1 MNVAVVD
8 DEKII
13 REHLRSLIEK
23 YRPDCR
29 AEAFASGEELLAARK
44 HFDIVFLDIQMEGVD
59 GMEVAKRL
67 RERSRDGRQEETV
80 LIFVTGIREYALE
93 AFDVAA
99 FHYLLKPVEERK
111 LSEVLERAVRE
122 AEKQKGCRQE
132 RLVFKTRKRSVTLH
146 PEQILYLE
154 NRGRKLVIHTSGAA
168 GDKLIEIYAA
178 MGALEEQLGGGFYR
192 CHRGY
197 LVNMAYIAEY
207 DGDSITLS
215 NGETVYLAKG
225 RYHEFVK
232 AYMHYLR
239 NGGRAFV

>member
-13 REHLRSLIEK
+13 REHLQNLIERC
-23 YRPDCR
+23 RPDCR
-29 AEAFASGEELLAARK
+29 TEGFASGEELLAARK
-44 HFDIVFLDIQMEGVD
+44 QFEIVFLDIRMDGLD
-59 GMEVAKRL
+59 GMETAKKL
-67 RERSRDGRQEETV
+67 RERSKDGLQEKTV

-99 FHYLLKPVEERK
+99 FHYLLKPVEEKK

-122 AEKQKGCRQE
+122 VEKRKGCRQGQ
-132 RLVFKTRKRSVTLH
+132 LVFKTRNRSVTLQ

-154 NRGRKLVIHTSGAA
+154 NRGRKLVIHTAGTA
-168 GDKLIEIYAA
+168 GDKAIEIYAA
-178 MGALEEQLGGGFYR
+178 MGGLEEQLGGSFYR

-197 LVNMAYIAEY
+197 LVNMAYISEY
-207 DGDSITLS
+207 DSESITLS

-225 RYHEFVK
+225 RYHGFVK
-232 AYMHYLR
+232 AYMYYLK
-239 NGGRAFV
+239 NGGRVLV